1 AAGTVHLRPPK
12 PRRRRKRRVRPHGIR
27 STDANAPFSGRNRAF
42 ATTEATDAAGWA
54 AGTRSTAKALFSGE
68 NGAFATTEAPTAAE
82 AAGQATRHPFN

>member
-1 AAGTVHLRPPK
+1 M
-12 PRRRRKRRVRPHGIR
+12 PRGRSDGIR
-27 STDANAPFSGRNRAF
+27 STDANALFSGRNRAF

-54 AGTRSTAKALFSGE
+54 AGIRSTVTKALFSGE